1 MSVAKIIEI
10 TASSPKGFEDAV
22 SEGIARA
29 AETIS
34 GIQGAWVAEQKVV
47 VSDGRVVEYR
57 VTLKVSFLL
66 AESEAASKSSK
77 GGKRKK

>member
-10 TASSPKGFEDAV
+10 TSSSPKGFEDAV
-22 SEGIARA
+22 SQGIARA
-29 AETIS
+29 AETVN

-47 VSDGRVVEYR
+47 VTNGRVTEYR

-66 AESEAASKSSK
+66 GESESAAKSSK
-77 GGKRKK
+77 ATKRKK

>member
-10 TASSPKGFEDAV
+10 TSSSPKGFEDAV
-22 SEGIARA
+22 SQGIARA
-29 AETIS
+29 AETVN

-47 VSDGRVVEYR
+47 VTNGRVTEYR

-66 AESEAASKSSK
+66 GESDSAKTSKAV
-77 GGKRKK
+77 KRKK

>member
-10 TASSPKGFEDAV
+10 TSSSPKGFEDAV
-22 SEGIARA
+22 SQGIARA
-29 AETIS
+29 AETVN

-47 VSDGRVVEYR
+47 VSEGRVVEYR

-66 AESEAASKSSK
+66 ADSETASKSNK